1 MNLQISHEILKNFQ
15 NDIKIFF
22 YNSWCEWTK
31 VDITENFSKENLEY
45 ININWKNIFFETKDK
60 KYLENAKI
68 LPFKDTKNPH
78 SKTSK
83 YLFTSPLITSR
94 CSCSTSFSFENKLIS
109 SQKLKLIK
117 NALKNKA

>member
-1 MNLQISHEILKNFQ
+1 MNLQISQEILNNFK

-31 VDITENFSKENLEY
+31 IDLTSDFSKENLEF
-45 ININWKNIFFETKDK
+45 ITQNWKNIFFEINDK

-68 LPFKDTKNPH
+68 LPFLDTKNPH

-94 CSCSTSFSFENKLIS
+94 CGCSTSFSFENKLIS
-109 SQKLKLIK
+109 SQKLKLLK